1 MSNPNLSG
9 LQVGG
14 IHRASWTDEAA
25 ELRAHR
31 GEWRLLVERKTRD
44 GARTTA
50 SQINRGVL
58 WAFNPPGDFEA
69 RVDRHKN
76 EVYVR
81 YLGDGIEAAA

>member
-1 MSNPNLSG
+1 MNPNLSG
-9 LQVGG
+9 LLVGG
-14 IHRASWTDEAA
+14 IHRVSWADEAA

-58 WAFNPPGDFEA
+58 WAFTPAGDFEA
-69 RVDRHKN
+69 RVDPRSN
-76 EVYVR
+76 EVHVR
-81 YLGDGIEAAA
+81 YLGDGLEAAA